1 MVVLNSKS
9 WIFLSI
15 LYLALP
21 VMIWLCGWVQP
32 SFSLP
37 LLAVLTTGIFLVYRK
52 LPSEQASL
60 PRLPFIASLAIIFCA
75 TAIIGFTGHFEQN
88 SDFFLRNP
96 IYSNLVRYD
105 WPLVFPDGNLLVYY
119 FGFWLP
125 PALASKF
132 FPLGWSPYLLWLW
145 SLTGMVLFTGTMSFY
160 FKSRIWIFILVLF
173 SLAPLNVVINKTGIV
188 YFLLGVKEVGQD
200 LHWNCCMAQ
209 LVCTFNHFIP
219 CLVFGG
225 VFINRMLDKG
235 SLLFFS
241 SLLLLCSPFGGIAFL
256 PYLAAAIYPGKS
268 FFSDMFRSWNARSF
282 FLTASACGIVLVTAL
297 FMSGAGSMNVLLL
310 FQKETDESMILL
322 GRTIIFLAANLVIPA
337 ILLYPVF
344 RKSSMFWIT
353 ICGFAA
359 CTLIYVGVRYNELV
373 FKTSGVFFFFL
384 AILCTQAFPM
394 LGKVRKFLLVA
405 YIALCS
411 IFPIRLFM
419 HHAKTFSVTP
429 VGIQK
434 NIRNE

>member
-60 PRLPFIASLAIIFCA
+60 PRLPFIASLA
-75 TAIIGFTGHFEQN
+75 
-88 SDFFLRNP
+88 
-96 IYSNLVRYD
+96 
-105 WPLVFPDGNLLVYY
+105 LVFPDGDLLVYY

-200 LHWNCCMAQ
+200 LHIQ
-209 LVCTFNHFIP
+209 PLYSLP
-219 CLVFGG
+219 CVWRGFYQQ
-225 VFINRMLDKG
+225 D
-235 SLLFFS
+235 
-241 SLLLLCSPFGGIAFL
+241 
-256 PYLAAAIYPGKS
+256 
-268 FFSDMFRSWNARSF
+268 AR
-282 FLTASACGIVLVTAL
+282 
-297 FMSGAGSMNVLLL
+297 
-310 FQKETDESMILL
+310 
-322 GRTIIFLAANLVIPA
+322 
-337 ILLYPVF
+337 
-344 RKSSMFWIT
+344 
-353 ICGFAA
+353 
-359 CTLIYVGVRYNELV
+359 
-373 FKTSGVFFFFL
+373 
-384 AILCTQAFPM
+384 
-394 LGKVRKFLLVA
+394 
-405 YIALCS
+405 
-411 IFPIRLFM
+411 
-419 HHAKTFSVTP
+419 
-429 VGIQK
+429 
-434 NIRNE
+434 

>member
-1 MVVLNSKS
+1 MGSAF
-9 WIFLSI
+9 FLATSSGGFDNR
-15 LYLALP
+15 YFSCLP
-21 VMIWLCGWVQP
+21 
-32 SFSLP
+32 
-37 LLAVLTTGIFLVYRK
+37 
-52 LPSEQASL
+52 QAS
-60 PRLPFIASLAIIFCA
+60 FGTGFSSASSFHCISGNYFCA

-256 PYLAAAIYPGKS
+256 PYLGGRHLSGQK
-268 FFSDMFRSWNARSF
+268 FLFRHVP
-282 FLTASACGIVLVTAL
+282 FLERTVL
-297 FMSGAGSMNVLLL
+297 F
-310 FQKETDESMILL
+310 
-322 GRTIIFLAANLVIPA
+322 P
-337 ILLYPVF
+337 Y
-344 RKSSMFWIT
+344 
-353 ICGFAA
+353 
-359 CTLIYVGVRYNELV
+359 GVRLRNR
-373 FKTSGVFFFFL
+373 SGDGFIHVWSRFHERP
-384 AILCTQAFPM
+384 AAFPE
-394 LGKVRKFLLVA
+394 
-405 YIALCS
+405 
-411 IFPIRLFM
+411 
-419 HHAKTFSVTP
+419 
-429 VGIQK
+429 
-434 NIRNE
+434 RNG